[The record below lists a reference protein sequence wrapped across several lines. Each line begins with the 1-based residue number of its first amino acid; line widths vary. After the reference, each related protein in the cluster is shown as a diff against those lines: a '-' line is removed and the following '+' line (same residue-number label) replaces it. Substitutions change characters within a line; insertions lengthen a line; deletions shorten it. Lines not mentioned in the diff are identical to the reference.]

1 MKEYLWWELY
11 NKEEKL
17 NERRIEWKQFKR
29 HFKNKYISKKFY
41 LRRFHE
47 LQELKKGQMSI
58 DELERKFI

>member
-1 MKEYLWWELY
+1 MKAYLWWELY

-29 HFKNKYISKKFY
+29 YFKHKYISKKFY

-47 LQELKKGQMSI
+47 LQELKKGQKSI